1 MKKMLGLA
9 VVAMLWGCGPQDEVQ
24 QQETQAP
31 EELGQNT
38 GALVWNDPIL
48 GRWFWAAGTNF
59 VVDVNT
65 SGDGLVNS
73 SDCWNK
79 SAYWRYITFSSKSA
93 DGGSIYYTGQSGSSM
108 PSCGQWGYSNVRFVM
123 TGDAKTVV
131 VKYSSTYSET
141 YIR

>member
-24 QQETQAP
+24 QQDTQTL
-31 EELGQNT
+31 EELGQQSA
-38 GALVWNDPIL
+38 GLISNDPIL
-48 GRWFWAAGTNF
+48 GRWFWSAGTYF

-79 SAYWRYITFSSKSA
+79 SPYWRYITFSKTSA
-93 DGGSIYYTGQSGSSM
+93 DGGSRIYTGASGSSM
-108 PSCGQWGYSNVRFVM
+108 PSCGQWGYSSARFTM
-123 TGDAKTVV
+123 TSDAKTVLV
-131 VKYSSTYSET
+131 NIASSYTET